1 VRIGI
6 LSAVEFPHRSLVL
19 PALLA
24 AALLLAAVAAAA
36 EHPWLVVDTPNE
48 VETKVQHS
56 LLEVRGHGGARR
68 GSGHDVV
75 IAIDVSESTLGD
87 TGIDLDGDGPLG
99 RSDPGLLAWLDG
111 QLVDDSLVER
121 LRDRQDFDD
130 TVLAAE
136 LEAARALAERLDP
149 NRFRVAILAFAE
161 QAHVLAPLGSSR
173 PRLEEALRGL
183 HQDFHLEI
191 AGTNF
196 AAAVERAHEILRPD
210 PGIPDDR
217 LRSIVFLSDG
227 APTRPIHGDRA
238 QRYALTAAMA
248 AALDGIHLYAFAIGP
263 EAEAGLKIM
272 ERMAVWT
279 GGRLE
284 TVSRPALVVAQL
296 RQLDLVGMA
305 DVSVVNETTGGMA
318 RALRTFPDGNF
329 DGFVELAAGRNRLRF
344 AARGRDGSVHEVER
358 WVSYELPTGP
368 PQVSAG
374 PAGGEDSAEDRL
386 VQELRQ
392 RTAEIEALADL
403 ERRRE
408 QQRKEVE
415 LRALEPGGS

>member
-1 VRIGI
+1 
-6 LSAVEFPHRSLVL
+6 
-19 PALLA
+19 
-24 AALLLAAVAAAA
+24 
-36 EHPWLVVDTPNE
+36 
-48 VETKVQHS
+48 
-56 LLEVRGHGGARR
+56 
-68 GSGHDVV
+68 VV
-75 IAIDVSESTLGD
+75 IAIDVSESTLED

-99 RSDPGLLAWLDG
+99 RSDPELLAWLDG
-111 QLVDDSLVER
+111 QLVNDSLLEG
-121 LRDRQDFDD
+121 LRDRRDFDD

-136 LEAARALAERLDP
+136 LEAARALVARLDP
-149 NRFRVAILAFAE
+149 NRFRVAIVAFAE
-161 QAHVLAPLGSSR
+161 GAHVLAPLGSSR
-173 PRLEEALRGL
+173 PRLKEALRGL
-183 HQDFHLEI
+183 HQGLHLEM

-196 AAAVERAHEILRPD
+196 AAAVEKAHQVLRPE
-210 PGIPDDR
+210 PGTPDDR

-284 TVSRPALVVAQL
+284 TVSRPALVVAHL
-296 RQLDLVGMA
+296 RRLDLVGVA
-305 DVSVVNETTGGMA
+305 EVSVVNETTSGMA
-318 RALRTFPDGNF
+318 RALRVFPDGSF
-329 DGFVELAAGRNRLRF
+329 DGFVELVPGRNLLRF

-358 WVSYELPTGP
+358 WVRYEQPTGP
-368 PQVSAG
+368 PPVSAG
-374 PAGGEDSAEDRL
+374 PAGGERSTEDGI

-408 QQRKEVE
+408 QQRKELE
-415 LRALEPGGS
+415 LRAEELGGS